1 MKLGASTTFTGLDP
15 EYFNVCLVSV
25 GKEEVG
31 YNRIEELDE
40 CKENIRIAA
49 GVGAR
54 KLRETGV
61 TCIAFD
67 GMGHPESSAEG
78 AQLAVWRYQD
88 FKSKEDQL
96 KIATV
101 DLFGD
106 DDKCV
111 FWLSSDRMRIRK

>member
-1 MKLGASTTFTGLDP
+1 MKLGQSVILTNLDTD
-15 EYFNVCLVSV
+15 YFNVCLVGL

-31 YNRIEELDE
+31 YNRLEELDE
-40 CKENIRIAA
+40 CRENIRIAA

-54 KLRETGV
+54 KLREFGV
-61 TCIAFD
+61 TCICFD

-88 FKSKEDQL
+88 YKNKENQM

-101 DLFGD
+101 DLYGD
-106 DDKCV
+106 DDK
-111 FWLSSDRMRIRK
+111 

>member
-1 MKLGASTTFTGLDP
+1 MKLGKSVTLTNLDP
-15 EYFNVCLVSV
+15 EYFNVCVVSV

-31 YNRIEELDE
+31 YNRVEELDE
-40 CKENIRIAA
+40 CKENIRVAA

-61 TCIAFD
+61 TCINFD

-88 FKSKEDQL
+88 FKCKDDQI
-96 KIATV
+96 KIASV

-106 DDKCV
+106 DDK
-111 FWLSSDRMRIRK
+111 